1 MVRRTV
7 STLTLGLLTLGSS
20 TASAQFGHFGQQML
34 SSPPVV
40 RASCLAIHS
49 AGESTGNGVY
59 TVDPDGAGAGAP
71 ANVYC
76 NMTDGG
82 WTLVMASTSTD
93 RTSEAAARA
102 QTTDC
107 TTNTSYCNVMSKAWT
122 YSTIRHTW
130 TGCAAAR
137 AEISLA
143 SYQGDSGA
151 CTNTADQL
159 LISWSGSHNG
169 MKVWNDCGGSCGGQT
184 RFVGTYA
191 GGPTLWTSSH
201 FLVATTG
208 LTTSAGN
215 CGVVNYSC
223 TSGYDNVWIK

>member
-1 MVRRTV
+1 MVRRATPALI
-7 STLTLGLLTLGSS
+7 LTSLILGIVP
-20 TASAQFGHFGQQML
+20 ASGQFGHFGQQML
-34 SSPPVV
+34 STPPVV
-40 RASCLAIHS
+40 RASCLEIYN
-49 AGESTGNGVY
+49 AGESTGNGNY

-71 ANVYC
+71 ASVYC

-93 RTSEAAARA
+93 RTSAAAAQA
-102 QTTDC
+102 QTIDC
-107 TTNTSYCNVMSKAWT
+107 TTIGAYCNVMSKAWT

-130 TGCAAAR
+130 TGCAGAR

-143 SYQGDSGA
+143 TYQGDAGA
-151 CTNTADQL
+151 CTNAADQL

-184 RFVGTYA
+184 RFVGIYS

-208 LTTSAGN
+208 LTASSGM

-223 TSGYDNVWIK
+223 ATGYDNVWIK